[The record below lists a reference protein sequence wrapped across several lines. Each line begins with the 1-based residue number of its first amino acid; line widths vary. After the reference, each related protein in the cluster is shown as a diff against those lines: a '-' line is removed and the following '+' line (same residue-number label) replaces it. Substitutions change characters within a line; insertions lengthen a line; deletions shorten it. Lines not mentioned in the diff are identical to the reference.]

1 MSDFFTDLES
11 AVKRV
16 ASTVSSEVSVAAREQ
31 QVKEAFQT
39 LGRMYY
45 KAVKSGEPAEGEAF
59 SEQVTRI
66 EELLRQIDEL
76 RSNQKVPE

>member
-16 ASTVSSEVSVAAREQ
+16 ASSAKAEVTVAAREQ